1 MSVPQATVEL
11 TGLAGKYLTFV
22 LGDEHYGIEILRVQE
37 IVGLL
42 PITRI
47 PRLPKFVA
55 GVVNLRGRVIPVVDL
70 RLAFGL
76 PGVEYGERTCIII
89 VRSVRSDGRSAVM
102 GALVDEVSE
111 VADLPESA
119 IEATPEFGTGVD
131 TSFVKAV
138 GRVEDDVVLLLD
150 VDLVLSGQDLE
161 IMERAASSA
170 ADQASEGGS

>member
-1 MSVPQATVEL
+1 MSVSEATIES
-11 TGLAGKYLTFV
+11 TGLAGKYLTFA

-42 PITRI
+42 PITRV
-47 PRLPKFVA
+47 PRLPHFVA

-76 PGVEYGERTCIII
+76 PGVEHGERTCIII
-89 VRSVRSDGRSAVM
+89 VRSERDDGRSTVM

-111 VADLPESA
+111 VANLPDSA
-119 IEATPEFGTGVD
+119 IEPTPEFGTEID

-138 GRVEDDVVLLLD
+138 GRLDDHVVLLLD
-150 VDLVLSGQDLE
+150 VDLVLSGQQLE
-161 IMERAASSA
+161 IVERAASSA
-170 ADQASEGGS
+170 ADASEGGS